1 MKKINLT
8 IENGQPVTTEIK
20 PVEVNGRRILT
31 TKQLAEVYEC
41 NETQIQQNFNNHS
54 DKFILNKHYFLL
66 KGDDLRD
73 FKRNIDI
80 IEVAPNV
87 NKLYLW
93 TERGAN
99 RHCKILDT
107 NKAWEQFDNLEETYF
122 RVKENKVEVNQL
134 SPELQMFNNLFKA
147 LATTELEQKKLN
159 AAVQQTKEEVQA
171 IRDVVKLDTT
181 SWKEDSTKLINK
193 IAQNLGGFQY
203 IREVRKEIY
212 TLLDK
217 RMGVN
222 LEQRLTNKRR
232 RMADE
237 GVCKSKRDR
246 LNKVSVIGD
255 DKKLIEGY
263 VSVVKEMAIK
273 YGVKA

>member
-8 IENGQPVTTEIK
+8 IENGQPVATEIK

-31 TKQLAEVYEC
+31 TKQLAEIYEC

-107 NKAWEQFDNLEETYF
+107 DKAWEQFDNLEETYF
-122 RVKENKVEVNQL
+122 RVKEKNLPPMSIEDIIITQL
-134 SPELQMFNNLFKA
+134 E
-147 LATTELEQKKLN
+147 EQKKIKKE
-159 AAVQQTKEEVQA
+159 QQQLKEEQN
-171 IRDVVKLDTT
+171 VVKTRLTGLEGKMTIDYAQQEELNRLASAKVTRVLGGKGT
-181 SWKEDSTKLINK
+181 PAYKKLNRKVFSEFWRDYKRIMRVNSYKNTPVKNMDKAVLIIDSWKPSVETYYMI
-193 IAQNLGGFQY
+193 LGANSQ
-203 IREVRKEIY
+203 
-212 TLLDK
+212 
-217 RMGVN
+217 
-222 LEQRLTNKRR
+222 
-232 RMADE
+232 
-237 GVCKSKRDR
+237 
-246 LNKVSVIGD
+246 VSF
-255 DKKLIEGY
+255 
-263 VSVVKEMAIK
+263 
-273 YGVKA
+273 